1 MVNIRKADIKDSKEI
16 LNLLVKTPELQGSE
30 EVDSLYTEEYVID
43 TINDKDM
50 NLVLIAEENNKV
62 IGMIMAEIWLK
73 KKYSFLT
80 NFVVDLDYRKKGI
93 GKQIYNEY
101 ENICKELELKNIVA
115 LIHKTNVIMQKF
127 CKSKGY
133 NKGHEMYYYD
143 KEL

>member
-127 CKSKGY
+127 CESKGY